1 MDGFEVGRVIVVW
14 SGRTCSVTAGG
25 GNGTPT
31 WPISSLAI
39 GFSATCFAT
48 LKDPSGKLGSAC

>member
-1 MDGFEVGRVIVVW
+1 MDGFEAGRVIVVW
-14 SGRTCSVTAGG
+14 SGRTCSVAAGG
-25 GNGTPT
+25 GKGTPT
-31 WPISSLAI
+31 WPI